1 MALHTDLTY
10 TNLLSCHFE
19 KITKKGDYLWN
30 VRCPFCGD
38 SQQNK
43 RKMRGYIYK
52 SKQQLA
58 FKCHNC
64 NASTWLGALIKHL
77 NPRLYQEYL
86 LETFKDSPPRGH
98 HTPTNKIETATSMR
112 FGTVDQV
119 TYLHAERISDLPTSH
134 YAVAYVKSRQI
145 PKAMWSK
152 LFFTHCYKD
161 FLDEAA
167 PEHGKKVDNDA
178 RLVIPFYD
186 AYGAVIA
193 LSGRAFD
200 DTGIRYITV
209 RANKDDTKLIYGLD
223 RCDQNKPTY
232 IVEGPIDSMFIENCV
247 AAGTA
252 DLIGAAKQLSAAKI
266 TLIWDNEPRS
276 LEIVKQMNR
285 AIKAGY
291 TVMIWPEWIK
301 EKDINAMVLAGHS
314 PSTISALLYS
324 HAAQGL
330 AAQAHLIMWKKC
342 DSNKGVLV

>member
-1 MALHTDLTY
+1 MASLHIDLTY

-52 SKQQLA
+52 SKQRLA

-64 NASTWLGALIKHL
+64 NTSTWLGPLIKHL
-77 NPRLYQEYL
+77 NPRLYQEYAL
-86 LETFKDSPPRGH
+86 DTFKDQPRRSH
-98 HTPTNKIETATSMR
+98 INTPQTESSATMR
-112 FGTVDQV
+112 FGTVDQA
-119 TYLHAERISDLPTSH
+119 TYLTAEKISDLPETH

-145 PKAMWSK
+145 PKVLWTK
-152 LFFTHCYKD
+152 LFFTAHYKD

-186 AYGAVIA
+186 AYGMVVA
-193 LSGRAFD
+193 LSGRAFT
-200 DTGIRYITV
+200 DTGIRYVTV
-209 RANKDDTKLIYGLD
+209 RTNKDETRLIYGLD
-223 RCDQNKPTY
+223 RVDQNKPVY
-232 IVEGPIDSMFIENCV
+232 IVEGPIDSMFLENCV

-252 DLIGAAKQLSAAKI
+252 DLIGTAKQLSAGKI
-266 TLIWDNEPRS
+266 TLVWDNEPRS
-276 LEIVKQMNR
+276 PEIVKQMNR

-301 EKDINAMVLAGHS
+301 EKDINSMVLAGHS
-314 PSTISALLYS
+314 TATIMALLHS

-330 AAQAHLIMWKKC
+330 AAQAHVIMWKKC